1 MMITT
6 TSDLKDLCNR
16 LKKKKFITVD
26 TEFIREKTYH
36 AVLCLIQVASDEE
49 AHLIDPLSDTLDL
62 TPLLKLMKNKK
73 VLKVFH
79 AARQDIEIFHDLMG
93 CVPGPVFDTQ
103 IGAMVCGLGDSV
115 SYQTL
120 VSKFLKINLDKS
132 SRFTDWA
139 HRPLS
144 EKQMK
149 YALSDVTYLV
159 QVYEKM
165 AASLKETGRDKWV
178 EEEMNHVVDPALYD
192 IDPNETWK
200 RIKRYSDHPR
210 FLAYLRELAAWREI
224 EAMAM
229 DKPRKHILKDEALLE
244 IAATAPQT
252 KEDLA
257 QLRCMTPGLMKNF
270 GAGVMDALNKGRTCP
285 DKKCPVVEKQT
296 NVPEGRKNIVE
307 ILRLLLNLLSDREKV
322 AAKIIATTQD
332 LEKMAES
339 DKSDVPAMK
348 GWRYD
353 LFGQAAIRFK
363 HGQLAVRLN
372 PKTNKIEFFECE
384 K

>member
-6 TSDLKDLCNR
+6 TEDLKALCKR

-49 AHLIDPLSDTLDL
+49 ACLIDPLSEELEL

-79 AARQDIEIFHDLMG
+79 AARQDIEIFYDLMG
-93 CVPGPVFDTQ
+93 CVPVPVFDTQ

-120 VSKFLKINLDKS
+120 VSKFLKITLDKS

-144 EKQMK
+144 EKQMQ
-149 YALSDVTYLV
+149 YALSDVTHLV
-159 QVYEKM
+159 PVYEKM
-165 AASLKETGRDKWV
+165 NEALKQSGRDKWV
-178 EEEMNHVVDPALYD
+178 HEEMAHLVDPALYD
-192 IDPNETWK
+192 VDPYETWK
-200 RIKRYSDHPR
+200 RIKRHSDNPR
-210 FLAYLRELAAWREI
+210 FLAILRELSAWREK
-224 EAMAM
+224 EAIQM

-252 KEDLA
+252 MEELG
-257 QLRCMTPGLMKNF
+257 QLRSMTPGLMKNF
-270 GAGVMDALNKGRTCP
+270 GAGVLEALQKGRACP
-285 DKKCPVVEKQT
+285 DKKCPVAEKQK
-296 NVPEGRKNIVE
+296 NVPEGRKNVVD

-322 AAKIIATTQD
+322 AAKVIATTAD

-339 DKSDVPAMK
+339 DKAYVPAMK

-353 LFGQAAIRFK
+353 LFGRAAMQFK
-363 HGQLAVRLN
+363 RGQLAVRLN
-372 PKTNKIEFFECE
+372 PKTNKIEFFDC
-384 K
+384 